1 MHERT
6 NPKQARRGAR
16 AGSVSIAPEPSP
28 LDSLRAILTADGS
41 ERSDGLLNWAR
52 LHLDAL
58 GTPSALEP
66 AHWREALELIAPWG
80 SRLPSDPARREI
92 LARLRRFVD
101 AFQRADGSMAFGPAA
116 VTTSRTRPGRPP
128 LAFATHPGPV
138 RLAIRDRIAGSEL
151 RIALDQARPANSGRL
166 ELDAHG
172 RTWLNGL
179 NTTTTDPSPTFDPEP
194 ASWSS
199 WTSGPAGSLAEYHI
213 ACGRASVQ
221 RSLVWVRARR
231 LLILGDDWGA
241 ELGTGASAATCL
253 RLAPGVSAVPAED
266 GVGVRLLGP
275 EGTGPGPRLIAPG
288 EATPPGV
295 RRRGPS
301 DLVLASDDRP
311 GWQPIFLILDPRLA
325 ARTPLVR
332 PLTITE
338 DRRILPNDV
347 ASAYRLAWP
356 GQTESL
362 VVYHGRA
369 AAGKRSFLGHQT
381 EARFLVGS
389 FSRKGELTPIIQLD

>member
-16 AGSVSIAPEPSP
+16 GGSAPPSSEENF
-28 LDSLRAILTADGS
+28 LNSLHAILTADGPEQS
-41 ERSDGLLNWAR
+41 EALLNWAQ
-52 LHLDAL
+52 LHLDAR
-58 GTPSALEP
+58 GAPSALDP
-66 AHWREALELIAPWG
+66 AHWREALELIAPRG
-80 SRLPSDPARREI
+80 SRLPSNPARQEI
-92 LARLRRFVD
+92 LARLRRSVD
-101 AFQRADGSMAFGPAA
+101 AFQRSDGSMAFGPAA
-116 VTTSRTRPGRPP
+116 VTTSRTRPNRPP

-151 RIALDQARPANSGRL
+151 LIALDQARPADSGRL
-166 ELDAHG
+166 ELDALG

-179 NTTTTDPSPTFDPEP
+179 STTTTDSSPGFDAEP
-194 ASWSS
+194 ACWSS

-213 ACGRASVQ
+213 ACGPASVQ
-221 RSLVWVRARR
+221 RSLAWVRARR
-231 LLILGDDWGA
+231 FLILGDDWGA
-241 ELGTGASAATCL
+241 EPRNRASAATCL
-253 RLAPGVSAVPAED
+253 RLAPGVTAVPAED

-275 EGTGPGPRLIAPG
+275 EGTGPGPRLIVPG
-288 EATPPGV
+288 ESTSPGA

-301 DLVLASDDRP
+301 DLVIASDDRP

-347 ASAYRLAWP
+347 ASAYRIAWP

-362 VVYHGRA
+362 VVYRGRA

-381 EARFLVGS
+381 EARFLVGA
-389 FSRKGELTPIIQLD
+389 FSRKGDLTPIIQLD